1 MPSSTLHHATD
12 DNVGADGVQPS
23 AICHGEDDTDLD
35 KAVGVQRGAISMVPS
50 SRYVDDLDEVADVQR
65 GAVST
70 TSDGIILDEVAGAQR
85 GTLSTF
91 CEARRRRPC

>member
-1 MPSSTLHHATD
+1 
-12 DNVGADGVQPS
+12 
-23 AICHGEDDTDLD
+23 
-35 KAVGVQRGAISMVPS
+35 VQRGTISMVPS

-65 GAVST
+65 GAIST
-70 TSDGIILDEVAGAQR
+70 TSDGTILDGVARAQR